1 MHIDLDRAVSS
12 NRMARREDTIVGC
25 DAWRK
30 LLLELGGKRFMV
42 FYDNAVAWAFLWRLE
57 EKLPAVPA

>member
-1 MHIDLDRAVSS
+1 MSS
-12 NRMARREDTIVGC
+12 NTMARREDTIVGC

-30 LLLELGGKRFMV
+30 LLLKLGGKMFMV
-42 FYDNAVAWAFLWRLE
+42 FYDNAVAWAFLWRLD